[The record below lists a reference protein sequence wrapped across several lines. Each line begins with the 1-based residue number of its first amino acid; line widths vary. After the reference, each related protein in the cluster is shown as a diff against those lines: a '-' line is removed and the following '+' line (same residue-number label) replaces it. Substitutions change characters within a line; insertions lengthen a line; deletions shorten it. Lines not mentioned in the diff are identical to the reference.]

1 MPLKLIINSE
11 ELQNLSRIPAIS
23 KKEISNYLSDILYQS
38 VFKRKILNPLM
49 SGGNKKVTY
58 I

>member
-23 KKEISNYLSDILYQS
+23 KKEISNYLSDILYQR
-38 VFKRKILNPLM
+38 VLKRKILNPLM